1 MQEKANKDVAVKQN
15 VVLTILNKLNFTKIF
30 RRQQQ
35 ENQLDRHMRHLEGEL
50 MRKISILD
58 RLGIEQDQPEDQHHE
73 EVEEEVVFER
83 ELDWYFGL
91 ESDEEGDWWSRTRR
105 RKNQA
110 PMVERSVR
118 GWERDQ
124 DEVSLKNFTVFTVF
138 CTGNIYPQRCHIG

>member
-1 MQEKANKDVAVKQN
+1 MDCHIQY
-15 VVLTILNKLNFTKIF
+15 
-30 RRQQQ
+30 
-35 ENQLDRHMRHLEGEL
+35 LESEIK
-50 MRKISILD
+50 RKMSLLD
-58 RLGIEQDQPEDQHHE
+58 RLGIDNEHPENQQEYQE
-73 EVEEEVVFER
+73 EVKEVVFEK
-83 ELDWYFGL
+83 ELDWDFGL